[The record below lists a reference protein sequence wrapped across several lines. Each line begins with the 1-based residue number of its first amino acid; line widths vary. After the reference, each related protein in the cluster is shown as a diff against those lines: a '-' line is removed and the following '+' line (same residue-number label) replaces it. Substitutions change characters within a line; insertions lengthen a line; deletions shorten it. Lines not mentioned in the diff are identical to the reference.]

1 MNVQKIFDR
10 LHEDKK
16 NSELGIICG
25 ELEEQGYKIQFDNQ
39 EVTSAGIFDGDYE
52 DLEDKVGPIN
62 VSLYKDGA
70 LEQEFTLEF
79 VDDRE
84 VVIERKIE

>member
-25 ELEEQGYKIQFDNQ
+25 ELEEQGYKVMFDGR
-39 EVTSAGIFDGDYE
+39 EVTSAEIYDGDHE
-52 DLEDKVGPIN
+52 DLEDKVGPVN
-62 VSLYKDGA
+62 VSLYKDGS

-79 VDDRE
+79 VGAHE

>member
-25 ELEEQGYKIQFDNQ
+25 ELEEQGYKVMLDGR
-39 EVTSAGIFDGDYE
+39 EVTSAEIFDCDHE
-52 DLEDKVGPIN
+52 DLEDKVGPVN
-62 VSLYKDGA
+62 VSLYKNGS

-79 VDDRE
+79 VGDHE
-84 VVIERKIE
+84 VVIERKIA

>member
-25 ELEEQGYKIQFDNQ
+25 ELEEQGYEVHIDGR
-39 EVTSAGIFDGDYE
+39 EVTSAGIFDGDHE
-52 DLEDKVGPIN
+52 DLEDKMGPLN
-62 VSLYKDGA
+62 VSLYKDSS

-79 VDDRE
+79 VDSHE

>member
-25 ELEEQGYKIQFDNQ
+25 ELEEQGYAVHIDGR
-39 EVTSAGIFDGDYE
+39 EVTSAGLFDGDHE
-52 DLEDKVGPIN
+52 DLEDKMGPLN
-62 VSLYKDGA
+62 VSLYKGGS

-79 VDDRE
+79 VDSHE